1 MTTTSKPFMRLS
13 ALAIF
18 LVAVIL
24 AKAEAY
30 TFFWMTRTTVL
41 VRNVVAG
48 NINRDTRAYNAFKAS
63 VASFAGDIDPVRV
76 YINWVKIHQLSP
88 ELKLQPQSKVM
99 FQINSKTLEE
109 AKTAKLYLDEIDQ
122 AVGYNITL
130 GKTEATENQNST
142 LRVDTITNDFL
153 TLLQKNFERF
163 GKDLMPTGVG
173 RLTYARIIEYP
184 ALTPKSQQFLYTVQ
198 AICFSIGIFTV
209 LVSLINEKGW
219 DPLPD
224 KYA

>member
-1 MTTTSKPFMRLS
+1 MASYIQTYCSQ
-13 ALAIF
+13 ID
-18 LVAVIL
+18 I
-24 AKAEAY
+24 
-30 TFFWMTRTTVL
+30 
-41 VRNVVAG
+41 
-48 NINRDTRAYNAFKAS
+48 NIHEQLLLKYHL
-63 VASFAGDIDPVRV
+63 
-76 YINWVKIHQLSP
+76 KIHQLSP

-198 AICFSIGIFTV
+198 AICFSVGIFTV
-209 LVSLINEKGW
+209 LVLKNIMQLLR
-219 DPLPD
+219 D
-224 KYA
+224 